1 MTPEAF
7 CYINIHRLYNFGEFT
22 LEMDKYP
29 ALIEAILFYESD
41 VITLDY
47 LNKITGIQKSKI
59 KEVME
64 VLIEEYKKD
73 IHGLQIVEVAEG
85 YTFQIKKDVY
95 PEIKEFYKIKPQN
108 KLSKMNLTVLSII
121 AYKQPITKNELEE
134 IRGVSCDASIRK
146 LLEMNYIQITGRKD
160 AVGKPLLYG
169 TTNEFLKHFNLKSI
183 DDLPTINELKSE
195 EFSLNDE

>member
-1 MTPEAF
+1 
-7 CYINIHRLYNFGEFT
+7 
-22 LEMDKYP
+22 MDKYP